1 MNIFNKV
8 LKYDKDGKCET
19 SKYKGLTPLEIKAQK
34 KREKKD

>member
-8 LKYDKDGKCET
+8 LKYDKEGKCET

-34 KREKKD
+34 KWEKKD